1 MKQIYCY
8 KSTPNQL
15 FETNNFNFSTIV
27 FKKLVFAH
35 NVLKSVSCNSEKQ
48 NFSNKILFEI
58 KKNRVLIR
66 RFFTKRRYFR
76 SLQTKFESY
85 NRKIRSKELYS
96 RVMKI
101 HPVSKFRRIR
111 LFKLRKL
118 SRYIAFLDKR
128 KFFSKRS
135 RRSNFIKFFSSIFGV
150 GQTRCFLFSSVFG
163 LSRSQNLFSIPISKI
178 SLIIRYIK
186 KTVVLER
193 LLRKRILSNLEKKKR
208 LGLYVSVRL
217 EQGLPSRGQRTK
229 TNART
234 SKSRKSLMA
243 RRIFSSPVNKK
254 KINFPKLTVGNNK
267 QIPKKN
273 SQKGKKTNKKK

>member
-1 MKQIYCY
+1 
-8 KSTPNQL
+8 
-15 FETNNFNFSTIV
+15 
-27 FKKLVFAH
+27 
-35 NVLKSVSCNSEKQ
+35 
-48 NFSNKILFEI
+48 
-58 KKNRVLIR
+58 
-66 RFFTKRRYFR
+66 
-76 SLQTKFESY
+76 
-85 NRKIRSKELYS
+85 
-96 RVMKI
+96 
-101 HPVSKFRRIR
+101 
-111 LFKLRKL
+111 
-118 SRYIAFLDKR
+118 
-128 KFFSKRS
+128 
-135 RRSNFIKFFSSIFGV
+135 
-150 GQTRCFLFSSVFG
+150 LFSSVFG
-163 LSRSQNLFSIPISKI
+163 LSQSQNLFSIPVSKI